1 LIYTPVNAASVGRK
15 SEAPSAIV
23 TRISE
28 TCENTGLKGELA
40 LSPPTTEWEQ
50 NMAEGAALFR
60 PKTDTYITCMRN
72 VGFPESAKT
81 A

>member
-1 LIYTPVNAASVGRK
+1 
-15 SEAPSAIV
+15 
-23 TRISE
+23 
-28 TCENTGLKGELA
+28 
-40 LSPPTTEWEQ
+40 
-50 NMAEGAALFR
+50 MAEGAALFR